1 MSQSAVSAST
11 TDQATQE
18 AVKTL
23 YQHLINAWNTRDAAA
38 FAELFVDDAYLVG
51 FDGSQMESRSQ
62 IESELRHIFAN
73 QVTAPYVTQI
83 EGTRLLAPRVA
94 LLRAKV
100 GMVPP
105 GQTELNPDVN
115 ALQTMIAVNDEG
127 DWRITVFQ
135 NTPAQ
140 FHGRPEL
147 VEQMTAELR
156 GRG

>member
-1 MSQSAVSAST
+1 MSQTAVSAST
-11 TDQATQE
+11 MDQATQE

-23 YQHLINAWNTRDAAA
+23 YRNLIDAWNTRDAAA

-62 IESELRHIFAN
+62 IETELRHIFADH
-73 QVTAPYVTQI
+73 VTAPYVTKI
-83 EGTRLLAPRVA
+83 EGMRLLAPQVA

-105 GQTELNPDVN
+105 GQTELNPNVN
-115 ALQTMIAVNDEG
+115 ALQTMIAVNDGE
-127 DWRITVFQ
+127 WRITVFQ